1 MFATRRL
8 CSLVIAIAATA
19 VSVPTVVL
27 ANELEKLL
35 SGIDSLEQN
44 GDYRDAIP
52 LARKLF
58 ADVETTPD
66 RSAAVVVLA
75 RRGYDPR
82 HWSGNLNGGTW
93 REKGNR
99 G

>member
-8 CSLVIAIAATA
+8 CSLVIAITATV
-19 VSVPTVVL
+19 VSVPTAVL
-27 ANELEKLL
+27 ANELERLL
-35 SGIDSLEQN
+35 SDIHSLEQN

-52 LARKLF
+52 LASKLV

-75 RRGYDPR
+75 RRGYDTR
-82 HWSGNLNGGTW
+82 
-93 REKGNR
+93 
-99 G
+99 